1 MAAEEVTYGD
11 TKDEIPILD
20 NCGDNR
26 IVDRGLRRK
35 YWIFHRHRC
44 NDCRSISSDNPSKPG
59 FNRVP
64 NPISGI
70 DSDEKTTT
78 HTISRIYPNEHPQ
91 AYKCPDTLS
100 NVHPCACHYSV
111 RRTCCQSETMGKHL
125 VDLNLTNSSVAQ
137 DIFGVLIECSIG
149 C

>member
-1 MAAEEVTYGD
+1 VTYGD
-11 TKDEIPILD
+11 SKDEIPVLD
-20 NCGDNR
+20 NCCDNR

-35 YWIFHRHRC
+35 YGIFNRHRC
-44 NDCRSISSDNPSKPG
+44 NDCRRISSDHPSKPG

-70 DSDEKTTT
+70 DSD
-78 HTISRIYPNEHPQ
+78 EHPQ

-111 RRTCCQSETMGKHL
+111 QRTCCQSETMGKHL

-137 DIFGVLIECSIG
+137 DIFGFLIECSIG